1 MNDLLEKIINFQYKY
16 DSDFKL
22 LPIDNHSA
30 LIFNYGSYELKFI
43 FSNENI
49 RKQCINHL
57 NEQYDLNDIF
67 DYFIEQEDGLTYYKL
82 KG

>member
-16 DSDFKL
+16 DSDFNI
-22 LPIDNHSA
+22 LPVDDHST
-30 LIFNYGSYELKFI
+30 LILNYGSYELKFI
-43 FSNENI
+43 FSNEDI
-49 RKQCINHL
+49 RRQCITYL
-57 NEQYDLNDIF
+57 NELYDLTIIF

>member
-1 MNDLLEKIINFQYKY
+1 MTDLLEKIINFQYKY
-16 DSDFKL
+16 DSDFNI
-22 LPIDNHSA
+22 LPVDDHST

-43 FSNENI
+43 FSNEDI
-49 RKQCINHL
+49 RRQCISYL
-57 NEQYDLNDIF
+57 NELYDLTIIF